1 MVRLLDIAF
10 LLLLSHVSLVAAN
23 AIPLVPGESI
33 ISRAGCPIYQS
44 ESHDI

>member
-10 LLLLSHVSLVAAN
+10 LLLLSHISLVAAN

-33 ISRAGCPIYQS
+33 TLRALCAR
-44 ESHDI
+44 ESYDI